1 MLALIPKDFI
11 FSLIRHALTVGA
23 GFLVAKGVTDGDSA
37 QSLIA
42 GVMGTVAVAWS
53 HWVHTP

>member
-11 FSLIRHALTVGA
+11 FSLIRHALTVGS
-23 GFLVAKGVTDGDSA
+23 GYLVAKGVTDGDSA
-37 QSLIA
+37 QALIA